1 MVPHKFLMIL
11 SVLALSS
18 CSQSVKPVEIS
29 TAPVTV
35 AVAKPSN
42 PSPIVLKDIKWK
54 IINESDIIYYGLTV
68 RDYEALAVNMQ
79 EIKRYLAAQKN
90 IIKYYEAVTAN

>member
-1 MVPHKFLMIL
+1 MGLHKFLMIL

-18 CSQSVKPVEIS
+18 CSQSVQPKEIA

-35 AVAKPSN
+35 EIARPSSPN
-42 PSPIVLKDIKWK
+42 PIVLKDIKWK
-54 IINESDIIYYGLTV
+54 VINHSDIIYYGLTIK
-68 RDYEALAVNMQ
+68 DYEALSVNMQ

>member
-18 CSQSVKPVEIS
+18 CSQSVKPVEIA

-42 PSPIVLKDIKWK
+42 PSPIVLQDIKWK
-54 IINESDIIYYGLTV
+54 IINESDTIYYGLTV
-68 RDYEALAVNMQ
+68 KDYEALSVNMQ